1 MRSIVDM
8 NSSAEISR
16 TALTSAAARAA
27 HLLVD
32 DEPLIFT
39 DVLAQALLGERAD
52 ELIDYHRK
60 FGDHPILAGA
70 RTEVLCRSRFTEGL
84 LGESGLT
91 QYVIVGAGLDTF
103 ALRVHRDADAPLA
116 VYEVDHPAS
125 QEWKRHAIEAAG
137 IVPHA
142 APTFAPVDLEHESLL
157 DALVATGFDLTRPAF
172 VSLLGVSMYLT
183 GSALARFTA
192 ELGTLAV
199 GSQVV
204 LDYML
209 VPSLRD
215 QAGQAYAEAVGAAVA
230 EDGEPW
236 LSFYAPE
243 DLTSMFARDG
253 FTTIRHVSSESSV
266 DPRLWHRTDALVPMR
281 LSALLHATR

>member
-1 MRSIVDM
+1 MCSIVDV
-8 NSSAEISR
+8 NSSSEISR

-32 DEPLIFT
+32 HEPLIFADT
-39 DVLAQALLGERAD
+39 LAQALLGERAD

-70 RTEVLCRSRFTEGL
+70 RTEVLCRSKFTEGL
-84 LGESGLT
+84 LAESGLA

-103 ALRVHRDADAPLA
+103 ALRAHRDADAPLA

-137 IVPHA
+137 IVPHS
-142 APTFAPVDLEHESLL
+142 APTFAPADLEHDSLL
-157 DALVATGFDLTRPAF
+157 DALVAAGFDLAQPAF

-183 GSALARFTA
+183 GSALARVAA
-192 ELGTLAV
+192 ELGTLAA
-199 GSQVV
+199 GTQVV

-215 QAGQAYAEAVGAAVA
+215 EAGQSYAEAVGAAVA

-253 FTTIRHVSSESSV
+253 FTTVRHVPYESSV
-266 DPRLWHRTDALVPMR
+266 DPNLWRRTDALAPMR